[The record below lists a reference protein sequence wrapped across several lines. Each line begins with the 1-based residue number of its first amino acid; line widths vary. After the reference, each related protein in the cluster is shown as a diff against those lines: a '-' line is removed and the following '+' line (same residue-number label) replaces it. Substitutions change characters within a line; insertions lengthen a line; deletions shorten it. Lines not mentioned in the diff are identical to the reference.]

1 METKTAGA
9 RSNQI
14 ELAEAFL
21 ERIILSLDIPNLL
34 VPSSIGT
41 DNLIRW
47 SFQCLDPPN
56 NTPARRTAGPSME
69 QITPHMLQL
78 SLFHMLVPSTFIN
91 HNDIL
96 GVGIHLEDRNP
107 SQPLHN
113 FPA

>member
-1 METKTAGA
+1 
-9 RSNQI
+9 
-14 ELAEAFL
+14 
-21 ERIILSLDIPNLL
+21 
-34 VPSSIGT
+34 
-41 DNLIRW
+41 
-47 SFQCLDPPN
+47 
-56 NTPARRTAGPSME
+56 ME
-69 QITPHMLQL
+69 QTTPHMLQL